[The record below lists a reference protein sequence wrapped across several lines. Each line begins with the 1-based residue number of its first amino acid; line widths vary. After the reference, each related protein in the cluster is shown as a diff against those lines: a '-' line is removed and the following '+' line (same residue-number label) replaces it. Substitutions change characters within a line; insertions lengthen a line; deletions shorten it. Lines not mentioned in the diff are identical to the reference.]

1 MLTKTNSF
9 SVKKVLIFV
18 AIAIAIAAIAVFLVL
33 NYAPLGKMNSGD
45 FEISTVEMGQVLSTI
60 PAEGTV
66 EPESEVL
73 ILSPASSI
81 IQRILKDVGS
91 KVELGEAIIILDPTP
106 VQQEIEHIEDQLEVK
121 RNSLRKN
128 QLNARSIRVD
138 LDYNVEVRKLKIA
151 SIKSELADQE
161 QLLEV
166 GGISPAKYEKTKQE
180 LVLAEKD
187 LETLTARNSIRLQQ
201 LETEDEG
208 LRLQIAIQ
216 EKTLEQ
222 QKELLKNMI
231 IRAPSAGIIL
241 SLDGQQGEKVN
252 KDKLLITM
260 SNLSN
265 FKILATAD
273 DDYSEHIRTG
283 SQVLVDLADEALNG
297 QIGTVSPA
305 IKNKKVEF
313 DVYLEQ
319 SNHWKLRP
327 NMTLPI
333 RVIVG
338 RADSVMRV
346 PYSPSLART
355 SDFDIYK
362 VEGDVAVKR
371 RIRTGL
377 VGDSYL
383 EIRSGVIPG
392 DQLIISDVSLFR
404 NREKVELY

>member
-1 MLTKTNSF
+1 MKR
-9 SVKKVLIFV
+9 VVLYI
-18 AIAIAIAAIAVFLVL
+18 IIAAVVAATVFAIIKYV
-33 NYAPLGKMNSGD
+33 PVGRINSGE
-45 FEISTVEMGQVLSTI
+45 FEISRVEMGSVILTI

-81 IQRILKDVGS
+81 IQRIVKDVGS

-106 VQQEIEHIEDQLEVK
+106 VQEEIEKIEDQLEVK
-121 RNSLRKN
+121 RNALKKN
-128 QLNARSIRVD
+128 ELNARSIRVD
-138 LDYNVEVRKLKIA
+138 LDYNVEVRKLRIA

-166 GGISPAKYEKTKQE
+166 GGISPAKFEKTKQE

-187 LETLTARNSIRLQQ
+187 LETLNARNSIRLQQ

-208 LRLQIAIQ
+208 LLLQIAIQ

-222 QKELLKNMI
+222 QQELLKNMI
-231 IRAPSAGIIL
+231 IRAPSSGIIL
-241 SLDGQQGEKVN
+241 SVEGQQGEKVN
-252 KDKLLITM
+252 KDKLLIKM

-265 FKILATAD
+265 FKILAMAD
-273 DDYSEHIRTG
+273 DKLSEFIRTG
-283 SQVLVDLADEALNG
+283 SEVVVGLADESLKG

-333 RVIVG
+333 QVVVD

-346 PYSPSLART
+346 QYGPSLLRS

-362 VEGDVAVKR
+362 VEGNVAFKQ

-377 VGDSYL
+377 MGDRYL
-383 EIRSGVIPG
+383 EIQSGAEPG
-392 DQLIISDVSLFR
+392 DQVIISDVSLFR
-404 NREKVELY
+404 NKDRVDIY